1 VKLIL
6 FATLL
11 ALATYLGYTIVEEP
25 GSQLFGKTVTSG
37 PSDAR
42 EIALTFDDGPNP
54 PYTDRILDVLR
65 DEHVQATFFVVG
77 RAAEAYPATLRR
89 IASEGHSIGNHT
101 WDHPHL
107 LVQSREAVDAELRR
121 TDDTIF
127 RITGMR
133 TWLMRPPFGARDF
146 AVLDEA
152 KALGYTA
159 VMWSVPLPND
169 WEQPG
174 DATIAR
180 RVIDNVH
187 DGAIIVLHDGN
198 RGIVCDARRGTAR
211 QCDRA
216 QDVAATR
223 EIIDRLKAEGYRFV
237 TIPQLLAD
245 SVDTTRTVAHSTR

>member
-1 VKLIL
+1 M
-6 FATLL
+6 
-11 ALATYLGYTIVEEP
+11 
-25 GSQLFGKTVTSG
+25 
-37 PSDAR
+37 
-42 EIALTFDDGPNP
+42 
-54 PYTDRILDVLR
+54 
-65 DEHVQATFFVVG
+65 
-77 RAAEAYPATLRR
+77 
-89 IASEGHSIGNHT
+89 
-101 WDHPHL
+101 
-107 LVQSREAVDAELRR
+107 
-121 TDDTIF
+121 IF
-127 RITGMR
+127 HITGMR

-198 RGIVCDARRGTAR
+198 RGIVCDARRGGAL
-211 QCDRA
+211 CDRA

-223 EIIDRLKAEGYRFV
+223 EIVDRLKAEGYRFV
-237 TIPQLLAD
+237 TVPQLLAD
-245 SVDTTRTVAHSTR
+245 AVDTTRTVARSTR